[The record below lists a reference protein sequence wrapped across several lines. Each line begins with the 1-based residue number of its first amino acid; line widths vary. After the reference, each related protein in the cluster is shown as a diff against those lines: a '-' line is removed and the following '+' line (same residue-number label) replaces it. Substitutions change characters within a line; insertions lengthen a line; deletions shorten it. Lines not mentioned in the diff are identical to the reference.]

1 MAAIATPELTRLT
14 PEEELHWLALRMVP
28 GLGPRRGHD
37 LLEKFRT
44 PVALFRAGVSDL
56 EGLGLSGSL
65 ARTIASGCVF
75 EDAVRQ
81 QERLKATGTTL
92 VTVVDPRYPAR
103 LREIFDPPLML
114 FTRGRN
120 DLLNRV
126 AVAIVGTRAPSAY
139 GTLAAERFGKDL
151 ARAGL
156 VIVSGMARGIDTSAH
171 KACLEVEGDTVA
183 VFGSGV
189 DVIYP
194 AENRRLAEQIAQKG
208 LLVSEFPLGSPSYP
222 QNFPIRNRI
231 VSGMSVGVVVVE
243 GAQYSGSAITARLA
257 MDQGREVFAVPGNI
271 TSRQSWGPNLLI
283 RQGATLVQEWQD
295 VVEQINPAD
304 RRELSARHAA
314 GLPDAKPND
323 QMALGEDGNTAPDP
337 LTDPRG
343 RLRQDILRNLAFDK
357 PTHLDHLIE
366 VLDAYSSS
374 ELIAGL
380 FDLELDGVVRQLPG
394 KQYIKVW

>member
-1 MAAIATPELTRLT
+1 MAALATPELTRLT

-28 GLGPRRGHD
+28 GLGPRRGHE
-37 LLEKFRT
+37 LLEKFRS
-44 PVALFRAGVSDL
+44 PVTLFRAGVSDL

-81 QERLKATGTTL
+81 QERLKATGALL

-103 LREIFDPPLML
+103 LREIYDPPLML
-114 FTRGRN
+114 FTRGRTE
-120 DLLNRV
+120 LLNRV

-139 GTLAAERFGKDL
+139 GTMAAARFGTDL

-171 KACLEVEGDTVA
+171 KSCLEAEGDTIA

-194 AENRRLAEQIAQKG
+194 AENRRLADEISRKG

-231 VSGMSVGVVVVE
+231 VSGMSAGVVVVE

-271 TSRQSWGPNLLI
+271 SSKQSWGPNLLI
-283 RQGATLVQEWQD
+283 RQGATLVQDWQN
-295 VVEQINPAD
+295 VVEQLNPVD
-304 RRELSARHAA
+304 RRALSDRHAA
-314 GLPDAKPND
+314 GLLNLSPTNKTPDND
-323 QMALGEDGNTAPDP
+323 SPDP

-343 RLRQDILRNLAFDK
+343 RLRQDILRHLAFDK

-366 VLDAYSSS
+366 VLDSHSST

-380 FDLELDGVVRQLPG
+380 FDLEIDGIVRQLPG
-394 KQYIKVW
+394 RQYIKVW

>member
-1 MAAIATPELTRLT
+1 MAALATPELTRLT

-28 GLGPRRGHD
+28 GLGPRRGHE
-37 LLEKFRT
+37 LLERFRS
-44 PVALFRAGVSDL
+44 PVILFRAGVSEL

-81 QERLKATGTTL
+81 QERLMATGTSL
-92 VTVVDPRYPAR
+92 VTWVDPRYPRR

-114 FTRGRN
+114 FTRGRVELMN
-120 DLLNRV
+120 NVCL
-126 AVAIVGTRAPSAY
+126 AVVGTRAPSAY
-139 GTLAAERFGKDL
+139 GTLAAGRFSTDL

-156 VIVSGMARGIDTSAH
+156 TIVSGMARGIDTAAH
-171 KACLEVEGDTVA
+171 KAALEAEGETVA

-194 AENRRLAEQIAQKG
+194 AENRRLAEEIAKKG
-208 LLVSEFPLGSPSYP
+208 LLVSEFPMGSPSYP

-295 VVEQINPAD
+295 VVEQLNPED
-304 RRELSARHAA
+304 RRTLSARHAA
-314 GLPDAKPND
+314 SLMDASSTKERTEE
-323 QMALGEDGNTAPDP
+323 GSGNIAPDP

-343 RLRQDILRNLAFDK
+343 RLRQDILRHLAFDK

-366 VLDAYSSS
+366 VLDTHSST

-380 FDLELDGVVRQLPG
+380 FDLELDGIVRQLPG

>member
-1 MAAIATPELTRLT
+1 MAAFATPELTRLT

-28 GLGPRRGHD
+28 GLGPRRGHE
-37 LLEKFRT
+37 LLDKFRS
-44 PVALFRAGVSDL
+44 PVLLFRAGVSDL

-81 QERLKATGTTL
+81 QERLKATGSLL
-92 VTVVDPRYPAR
+92 VTYFDPRYPAR
-103 LREIFDPPLML
+103 LREIYDPPLML
-114 FTRGRN
+114 FTRGRTE
-120 DLLNRV
+120 LLNQV

-139 GTLAAERFGKDL
+139 GTLAAARFGTDL

-171 KACLEVEGDTVA
+171 KACLEAGGDTVA

-189 DVIYP
+189 DIIYP
-194 AENRRLAEQIAQKG
+194 AENRRLADEISKKG

-231 VSGMSVGVVVVE
+231 VSGMSAGVVVVE

-257 MDQGREVFAVPGNI
+257 MDQGREVFAVPGNV
-271 TSRQSWGPNLLI
+271 TSKQSWGPNLLI
-283 RQGATLVQEWQD
+283 RQGATLVQDWQN
-295 VVEQINPAD
+295 VVEQLNPED
-304 RRELSARHAA
+304 RRALSDRHAA
-314 GLPDAKPND
+314 GLFALSPTKKTPDND
-323 QMALGEDGNTAPDP
+323 APDP

-343 RLRQDILRNLAFDK
+343 RLRQDILRHLAFDK

-366 VLDAYSSS
+366 VLDSHSST

-380 FDLELDGVVRQLPG
+380 FDLELDGIVRQLPG
-394 KQYIKVW
+394 RQYIKVW

>member
-1 MAAIATPELTRLT
+1 MAALATPELTRLT

-28 GLGPRRGHD
+28 GLGPRRGHE
-37 LLEKFRT
+37 LLEKFRS
-44 PVALFRAGVSDL
+44 PVTLFRAGVSDL

-81 QERLKATGTTL
+81 QERLKATGALL

-103 LREIFDPPLML
+103 LREIYDPPLML
-114 FTRGRN
+114 FTRGRTE
-120 DLLNRV
+120 LLNRV

-139 GTLAAERFGKDL
+139 GTMAAARFGTDL

-171 KACLEVEGDTVA
+171 KSCLEAEGDTIA

-194 AENRRLAEQIAQKG
+194 AENRRLADEISKKG

-231 VSGMSVGVVVVE
+231 VSGMSAGVVVVE

-271 TSRQSWGPNLLI
+271 SSKQSWGPNLLI
-283 RQGATLVQEWQD
+283 RQGATLVQDWQN
-295 VVEQINPAD
+295 VVEQLNPVD
-304 RRELSARHAA
+304 RRALSDRHAA
-314 GLPDAKPND
+314 GLLNLSPTNKTPDND
-323 QMALGEDGNTAPDP
+323 SPDP

-343 RLRQDILRNLAFDK
+343 RLRQDILRHLAFDK

-366 VLDAYSSS
+366 VLDSHSST

-380 FDLELDGVVRQLPG
+380 FDLEIDGIVRQLPG
-394 KQYIKVW
+394 RQYIKVW

>member
-1 MAAIATPELTRLT
+1 MAAFATPELTRLT

-28 GLGPRRGHD
+28 GLGPRRGHE
-37 LLEKFRT
+37 LLEKFRS
-44 PVALFRAGVSDL
+44 PVLLFRAGVSDL

-81 QERLKATGTTL
+81 QERLKATGSLL
-92 VTVVDPRYPAR
+92 VTFVDPRYPGR
-103 LREIFDPPLML
+103 LREIYDPPLML
-114 FTRGRN
+114 FARGRTE
-120 DLLNRV
+120 LLNRV

-139 GTLAAERFGKDL
+139 GTLAAARFGTDL

-171 KACLEVEGDTVA
+171 KACLEAGGDTVA

-189 DVIYP
+189 DIIYP
-194 AENRRLAEQIAQKG
+194 AENRRLADEISKKG

-231 VSGMSVGVVVVE
+231 VSGMSAGVVVVE

-257 MDQGREVFAVPGNI
+257 MDQGREVFAVPGNV
-271 TSRQSWGPNLLI
+271 TSKQSWGPNLLI
-283 RQGATLVQEWQD
+283 RQGATLVQDWQN
-295 VVEQINPAD
+295 VVEQLNPED
-304 RRELSARHAA
+304 RRALSDRHAA
-314 GLPDAKPND
+314 GLFDLSPTNQTPDND
-323 QMALGEDGNTAPDP
+323 APDP

-343 RLRQDILRNLAFDK
+343 RLRQDILRHLAFDK

-366 VLDAYSSS
+366 VLDSHSSS

-380 FDLELDGVVRQLPG
+380 FDLELDGIVRQLPG
-394 KQYIKVW
+394 RQYIKVW

>member
-1 MAAIATPELTRLT
+1 MAAFATPELTRLT

-28 GLGPRRGHD
+28 GLGPRRGHE
-37 LLEKFRT
+37 LLEKFRS
-44 PVALFRAGVSDL
+44 PVLLFRAGVSDL

-81 QERLKATGTTL
+81 QERLKATGSLL
-92 VTVVDPRYPAR
+92 VTYVDPRYPGR
-103 LREIFDPPLML
+103 LREIYDPPLML
-114 FTRGRN
+114 FTRGRTE
-120 DLLNRV
+120 LLNRV

-139 GTLAAERFGKDL
+139 GTLAAARFGTDL

-171 KACLEVEGDTVA
+171 KACLEAGGDTVA
-183 VFGSGV
+183 VFGAGV
-189 DVIYP
+189 DIIYP
-194 AENRRLAEQIAQKG
+194 AENRRLADEISKKG

-231 VSGMSVGVVVVE
+231 VSGMSAGVVVVE

-271 TSRQSWGPNLLI
+271 TSKQSWGPNLLI
-283 RQGATLVQEWQD
+283 RQGATLVQDWQN
-295 VVEQINPAD
+295 VVEQLNPED
-304 RRELSARHAA
+304 RRALSDRHAA
-314 GLPDAKPND
+314 GLFTLSPTNQTPDND
-323 QMALGEDGNTAPDP
+323 APDP

-343 RLRQDILRNLAFDK
+343 RLRQDILRHLAFDK

-366 VLDAYSSS
+366 VLDSHSST

-380 FDLELDGVVRQLPG
+380 FDLELDGIVRQLPG
-394 KQYIKVW
+394 RQYIKVW

>member
-28 GLGPRRGHD
+28 GLGPRRGHE
-37 LLEKFRT
+37 LLEKFRS
-44 PVALFRAGVSDL
+44 PVMLFRAGVSEL
-56 EGLGLSGSL
+56 EGFGLSGSL

-81 QERLKATGTTL
+81 QERLKATGTSL
-92 VTVVDPRYPAR
+92 VTFVDPRYPAR

-114 FTRGRN
+114 FTRGSVE
-120 DLLNRV
+120 LLSRV

-139 GTLAAERFGKDL
+139 GTLAAARFSTDL
-151 ARAGL
+151 AKAGL
-156 VIVSGMARGIDTSAH
+156 VIVSGMARGIDSSAH
-171 KACLEVEGDTVA
+171 KACLEADGDTVA
-183 VFGSGV
+183 IFGSGV

-194 AENRRLAEQIAQKG
+194 AENRRLSEEIAGKG
-208 LLVSEFPLGSPSYP
+208 LLASEFPMGSPSYP

-231 VSGMSVGVVVVE
+231 VSGISAGVVVVE

-283 RQGATLVQEWQD
+283 RQGATLVQDWQD
-295 VVEQINPAD
+295 VVEQLNPED
-304 RRELSARHAA
+304 RRALSARRSAE
-314 GLPDAKPND
+314 LTLTNETSDD
-323 QMALGEDGNTAPDP
+323 STPDP

-366 VLDAYSSS
+366 VLDTHSST

-380 FDLELDGVVRQLPG
+380 FDLELDGIVRQLPG

>member
-1 MAAIATPELTRLT
+1 MAALASPELTRLT

-28 GLGPRRGHD
+28 GLGPRRGHE
-37 LLEKFRT
+37 LLEKFRS
-44 PVALFRAGVSDL
+44 PVTLFRASVSEL

-65 ARTIASGCVF
+65 ARTISSGCVF

-81 QERLKATGTTL
+81 QERLKATGTLL
-92 VTVVDPRYPAR
+92 VAFVDPRYPRR

-114 FTRGRN
+114 FAKGRTE
-120 DLLNRV
+120 LLNGV
-126 AVAIVGTRAPSAY
+126 SLAIVGTRVPSAY
-139 GTLAAERFGKDL
+139 GTLAAARFSTDL

-156 VIVSGMARGIDTSAH
+156 TIVSGMARGIDTSAH
-171 KACLEVEGDTVA
+171 KACLEAGGDTVA
-183 VFGSGV
+183 VFGSGI

-194 AENRRLAEQIAQKG
+194 AENRRLAEEIAKKG
-208 LLVSEFPLGSPSYP
+208 LLLSEFPMGSPSYP

-271 TSRQSWGPNLLI
+271 TSKQSWGPNLLI

-295 VVEQINPAD
+295 IVEQLNPED
-304 RRELSARHAA
+304 RRTLSDRHAA
-314 GLPDAKPND
+314 GLEGLSATKEKTGDD
-323 QMALGEDGNTAPDP
+323 SPDP

-343 RLRQDILRNLAFDK
+343 RLRQEILRHLAFDK

-366 VLDAYSSS
+366 VLDTHSST

-380 FDLELDGVVRQLPG
+380 FDLELDGIVRQLPG